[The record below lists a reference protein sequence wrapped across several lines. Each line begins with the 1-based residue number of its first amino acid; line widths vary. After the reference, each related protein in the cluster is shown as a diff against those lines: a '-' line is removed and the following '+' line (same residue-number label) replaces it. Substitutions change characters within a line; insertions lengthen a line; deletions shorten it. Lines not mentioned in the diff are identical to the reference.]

1 MTKEEDLSSLF
12 DAASKTLAENA
23 KEVQSAT
30 EKNVERLGRDRSWI
44 IMTYLVAVLGAIVF
58 LIVSVPECIAV
69 NCPSATESWDKQAE
83 LLKDLIVT
91 AVVGVAG
98 IGASEGGSASGR
110 VADSSVL
117 TTFSVP
123 PSRAGAFIAIAA
135 APAVIRTTAIRA
147 RILNAINLG
156 PAISKL

>member
-30 EKNVERLGRDRSWI
+30 EKNVERLGRDRSWIAISI

-91 AVVGVAG
+91 AVVPIVTLMLGFYFGTEKSA
-98 IGASEGGSASGR
+98 ASAS
-110 VADSSVL
+110 D
-117 TTFSVP
+117 T
-123 PSRAGAFIAIAA
+123 
-135 APAVIRTTAIRA
+135 
-147 RILNAINLG
+147 
-156 PAISKL
+156 